1 MTIQNL
7 GQWTASLWDR
17 YFGPRTL
24 IEDNS
29 IKSNSTTVFNLQATY
44 QINPKTRVSFDVFNR
59 FNGSANDIT

>member
-29 IKSNSTTVFNLQATY
+29 IKSNSTTVFN
-44 QINPKTRVSFDVFNR
+44 R